1 MRVFLDTD
9 VILDCVL
16 MRPGF
21 NEEATAI
28 MSLCEGGKVEGL
40 TSTLILANCHY
51 VFSKQETASKS
62 RKVISRLRALLT
74 VCSVGDRELGEA
86 LVSKFKDLEDG
97 IHYFTALNNGADV
110 IVTRNTRDFKHA
122 ALPIMLPR
130 EFLIS
135 LVKSY

>member
-16 MRPGF
+16 ARPGF
-21 NEEATAI
+21 GEDAAAI
-28 MSLCEGGKVEGL
+28 LNLCEIGGLEGL

-51 VFSKQETASKS
+51 VFTKQESAVKS
-62 RKVISRLRALLT
+62 REVLSRLRALLT
-74 VCSVGDRELGEA
+74 VCPVGDRELSEA

-97 IHYFTALNNGADV
+97 IEYFTALNNAADV
-110 IVTRNTRDFKHA
+110 IVTRNIRDYKYA
-122 ALPIMLPR
+122 SLPVLLPR

-135 LVKSY
+135 RM